1 MLIAV
6 SWPVALA
13 FGVIWGLVA
22 ASTRYSSLAG
32 LLASAATPVLLWL
45 LAAVNAA
52 IVFVILTALVW
63 FMHRGNISRLLAGTE
78 SKIGS
83 KT

>member
-1 MLIAV
+1 M
-6 SWPVALA
+6 
-13 FGVIWGLVA
+13 
-22 ASTRYSSLAG
+22 
-32 LLASAATPVLLWL
+32 LLWL

-63 FMHRGNISRLLAGTE
+63 FMHRGNISRLVAGTE

-83 KT
+83 KP